1 MPTPPRERALEVRRT
16 ARYFELGGDGGRP
29 PAELWYVLHGY
40 GQLASELAAGLAFLA
55 TPERRLVVP
64 EGLSRFY
71 RDGTGG
77 IVGASWMTKVAREAE
92 IEDYVD
98 YLDALHARVTA
109 DLGAQVRATVL
120 GFSQGTAT
128 ASRWVARGGVR
139 AERVILWGGGL
150 PPDVDLAEARAAFRG
165 LSFAAGERDA
175 FITPE
180 RLSEER
186 ARVEAAG
193 LPFRLATFAGGHR
206 LDDDLLRS
214 LAGS

>member
-1 MPTPPRERALEVRRT
+1 MSPSPRERTLLVRRT
-16 ARYFELGGDGGRP
+16 ARYFELGGDGARP

-40 GQLASELAAGLAFLA
+40 GQLASEVAAGLAFLA
-55 TPERRLVVP
+55 APERLLVVP

-92 IEDYVD
+92 IEDYVA
-98 YLDALHARVTA
+98 YLDALHARVLA
-109 DLGAQVRATVL
+109 DLGSEPRTTVL
-120 GFSQGTAT
+120 GFSQGTAA
-128 ASRWVARGGVR
+128 ASRWVARGGVS

-150 PPDVDLAEARAAFRG
+150 PPDVDLAAAREAFRG

-180 RLSEER
+180 RLAEER

-214 LAGS
+214 LAGG